1 MDFSQ
6 SNTWIFLFLISNE
19 SLDPIWKVYGLGFSK
34 KSLDCKNSWSS
45 KTGILKFLLPFIENF
60 EPSYLWTRKAIDK
73 ILKPKII
80 YLEVPNS
87 L

>member
-45 KTGILKFLLPFIENF
+45 KTGILKFLLPLVNIIEI
-60 EPSYLWTRKAIDK
+60 SDC
-73 ILKPKII
+73 
-80 YLEVPNS
+80 
-87 L
+87 